1 MEGSIKPK
9 VASRSAG
16 LDNPVMRTF
25 QSVLAQPRTISNRTP
40 ATIAEGLSRLAAAVA
55 EAQPEAAATAAR

>member
-1 MEGSIKPK
+1 
-9 VASRSAG
+9 
-16 LDNPVMRTF
+16 MRMF